1 MTDKRPFVLL
11 IDDEPAIAKI
21 IEFKIKQNNYA
32 FKHID
37 NGREGLEGIL
47 ELKPDLVILDVM
59 LPSMNGF
66 EILKRVRENEDP
78 LINSTKIIML
88 TAKARVEDLKTGFDL
103 NADDYMEKPFKP
115 DELIFRVQK
124 NIS

>member
-1 MTDKRPFVLL
+1 MTDKKPFVLL

-21 IEFKIKQNNYA
+21 IEFKITQNNYG

-47 ELKPDLVILDVM
+47 TLKPDLVILDVM

-66 EILKRVRENEDP
+66 EILKRVREHEDA
-78 LINSTKIIML
+78 LIKNTKIIML
-88 TAKARVEDLKTGFDL
+88 TAKARVEDLKTGFEL

-124 NIS
+124 NLS